1 MYVYNTA
8 LEQWE
13 KIEAQQTIIEE
24 GMKLTGDVT
33 LKDHILDGKVNVIV
47 QNGEGYTPT
56 QYDENSGA
64 SNYSINETPDNVET
78 FNENDT
84 PRNEYDFTFAVESDT
99 QYYNEDYEDNQD
111 QTVDGAYQHQLN
123 IHNWL
128 LGNRERM
135 NIQYLFHDGDII
147 DDEPN
152 QKEWVQADE
161 AYQKLDDA
169 EFPYGILAG
178 NHDVGHLNGD
188 YGNYQ
193 QYFGESRYENNP
205 WYGESYKD
213 NRGHYDLITVGGI
226 DFIMIYMGWGI

>member
-111 QTVDGAYQHQLN
+111 QTVDGAYQHQLKMCIRDRSKVDAAAEEVN
-123 IHNWL
+123 VPVIGKMPLDRDIASAVDAGQFAGVVNT
-128 LGNRERM
+128 
-135 NIQYLFHDGDII
+135 YLSG
-147 DDEPN
+147 
-152 QKEWVQADE
+152 
-161 AYQKLDDA
+161 
-169 EFPYGILAG
+169 AG
-178 NHDVGHLNGD
+178 KYLPEV
-188 YGNYQ
+188 
-193 QYFGESRYENNP
+193 
-205 WYGESYKD
+205 
-213 NRGHYDLITVGGI
+213 
-226 DFIMIYMGWGI
+226 

>member
-1 MYVYNTA
+1 MTVTFKKGERYQLGDSNIVKDSGISNQSGIVEKAFEENIGNGFPYDSFQLQLDDTVDENTVISLEWSGNSNNEKTFMYVYNTA

-128 LGNRERM
+128 LGKNE
-135 NIQYLFHDGDII
+135 YSVLV
-147 DDEPN
+147 P
-152 QKEWVQADE
+152 
-161 AYQKLDDA
+161 
-169 EFPYGILAG
+169 
-178 NHDVGHLNGD
+178 
-188 YGNYQ
+188 
-193 QYFGESRYENNP
+193 
-205 WYGESYKD
+205 
-213 NRGHYDLITVGGI
+213 
-226 DFIMIYMGWGI
+226 